1 MKSDFTFNHLVGES
15 INAYSGNHRNTHCT
29 SRKEYIMKKLAF
41 IKRSN
46 GKHWVGD
53 GFPVQNIFSYRDIHQ
68 EMSPFLLMDYAG
80 PARFEPTEQ
89 RRGVG
94 QHPHRGFETV
104 TIVYDGQVSH
114 HDSTNAGGTIGPG
127 EVQWMTAGAGII
139 HEEYHG
145 DDYART
151 GGPFEMIQLW
161 VNLPAEHK
169 MTRPGYQGI
178 TRSMIPEV
186 ELSEDGG
193 KVRVIAGEYAG
204 QKGPAHTYSPMN
216 VWDVRL
222 NAGSRVAFNLPE
234 GHTTAVFVL
243 QGAVG
248 TGDVHTIRPSEL
260 AVMQRE
266 GSELVLEA
274 QQDSVVLL
282 LNGAPLNEPVVGHG
296 PFVMN
301 TMEEI
306 HQAID
311 DYNEGRFALAGE

>member
-1 MKSDFTFNHLVGES
+1 
-15 INAYSGNHRNTHCT
+15 
-29 SRKEYIMKKLAF
+29 MKKLAF

-46 GKHWVGD
+46 GNHWVGD
-53 GFPVQNIFSYRDIHQ
+53 GFPVQNIFSYRDIHA

-114 HDSTNAGGTIGPG
+114 HDSTDAGGTISPG
-127 EVQWMTAGAGII
+127 DVQWMTAGSGIV

-145 DDYART
+145 EDFARS
-151 GGPFEMIQLW
+151 GGTFEVVQLW
-161 VNLPAEHK
+161 VNLPAKDK
-169 MTRPGYQGI
+169 MTQPGYQGL
-178 TRSMIPEV
+178 TSAQIPEIA
-186 ELSEDGG
+186 LPDNAG
-193 KVRVIAGEYAG
+193 KVRVIAGEYAN
-204 QKGPAHTYSPMN
+204 QQGPAHTFSPMN

-222 NAGSRVAFNLPE
+222 NAGSTTTFTLPE
-234 GHTTAVFVL
+234 GHTTAIFVL
-243 QGAVG
+243 HGAVG
-248 TGDVHTIRPSEL
+248 VGDVHTIRPAEL

-266 GSELVLEA
+266 GRELVLEA
-274 QQDSVVLL
+274 QQDTVLLL

-301 TMEEI
+301 SWEEI
-306 HQAID
+306 NQAVE
-311 DYNEGRFALAGE
+311 DYNQGRFVAATA

>member
-1 MKSDFTFNHLVGES
+1 
-15 INAYSGNHRNTHCT
+15 
-29 SRKEYIMKKLAF
+29 MKKLAF

-46 GKHWVGD
+46 GNHWVGD
-53 GFPVQNIFSYRDIHQ
+53 GFPVQSIFSYRDIHE

-80 PARFEPTEQ
+80 PTRFEATKE

-114 HDSTNAGGTIGPG
+114 HDSTGAGGTIGAG
-127 EVQWMTAGAGII
+127 EVQWMTAGSGII

-145 DDYART
+145 EDYARD

-161 VNLPAEHK
+161 VNLPAVHK
-169 MTRPGYQGI
+169 MTDPGYQGI
-178 TRSMIPEV
+178 SSAQIPEIA
-186 ELSEDGG
+186 LADNAG

-204 QKGPAHTYSPMN
+204 HAGPAHTFSPMN

-222 NAGSRVAFNLPE
+222 NAGSTTTFTLPE

-243 QGAVG
+243 HGAVG
-248 TGDVHTIRPSEL
+248 LGGTYTVRPSEL
-260 AVMQRE
+260 AVLQRT
-266 GSELVLEA
+266 GTELVLEA
-274 QQDSVVLL
+274 QQDSVLLL
-282 LNGAPLNEPVVGHG
+282 LNGQPLNEPVVGHG

-301 TMEEI
+301 SVEEI
-306 HQAID
+306 NQAFD
-311 DYNEGRFALAGE
+311 DYNHGRFVKAA

>member
-1 MKSDFTFNHLVGES
+1 
-15 INAYSGNHRNTHCT
+15 
-29 SRKEYIMKKLAF
+29 MKKLAF

-46 GKHWVGD
+46 GNHWVGD
-53 GFPVQNIFSYRDIHQ
+53 GFPVQSIFSYRDIHE

-80 PARFEPTEQ
+80 PTRFEATKE

-114 HDSTNAGGTIGPG
+114 HDSTGAGGTIGAG
-127 EVQWMTAGAGII
+127 EVQWMTAGSGII

-145 DDYART
+145 EDYARN

-161 VNLPAEHK
+161 VNLPAVHK
-169 MTRPGYQGI
+169 MTNPGYQGI
-178 TRSMIPEV
+178 NSAQIPEV
-186 ELSEDGG
+186 ALAENAG

-204 QKGPAHTYSPMN
+204 HAGPAHTFSPMN

-222 NAGSRVAFNLPE
+222 NAGSTTTFTLPE

-243 QGAVG
+243 HGAVG
-248 TGDVHTIRPSEL
+248 LGGTYTVRPSEL
-260 AVMQRE
+260 AVLQRT
-266 GSELVLEA
+266 GTELVLEA
-274 QQDSVVLL
+274 RQDSVLLL
-282 LNGAPLNEPVVGHG
+282 LNGQPLDEPVVGHG

-301 TMEEI
+301 SVEEI
-306 HQAID
+306 NQAFD
-311 DYNEGRFALAGE
+311 DYNQGRFVKAA

>member
-1 MKSDFTFNHLVGES
+1 
-15 INAYSGNHRNTHCT
+15 
-29 SRKEYIMKKLAF
+29 MKKLAF

-46 GKHWVGD
+46 GRHWVGD
-53 GFPVQNIFSYRDIHQ
+53 GFPVQNIFSYRDIHE

-80 PARFEPTEQ
+80 PAQFEPTEK

-114 HDSTNAGGTIGPG
+114 HDSTDAGGTIGPG
-127 EVQWMTAGAGII
+127 DVQWMTAGSGIV

-145 DDYART
+145 DDFARA
-151 GGPFEMIQLW
+151 GGVFEMVQLW
-161 VNLPAEHK
+161 VNLPARHK

-178 TRSMIPEV
+178 THEQIPEAA
-186 ELSEDGG
+186 LPDGAG
-193 KVRVIAGEYAG
+193 VVRIIAGEYQG
-204 QKGPAHTYSPMN
+204 VRGPARTFSPMN

-222 NAGSRVAFNLPE
+222 GAGSTARFTLPA

-243 QGAVG
+243 HGAVSL
-248 TGDVHTIRPSEL
+248 GDTHTVRAAEL

-266 GSELVLEA
+266 GDEMVLAA
-274 QQDSVVLL
+274 QQDTVLLL
-282 LNGAPLNEPVVGHG
+282 LNGEPLHEPVVGHG

-301 TMEEI
+301 SWEEI
-306 HQAID
+306 DQAID
-311 DYNEGRFALAGE
+311 DYNNGRFVSAIV

>member
-1 MKSDFTFNHLVGES
+1 
-15 INAYSGNHRNTHCT
+15 
-29 SRKEYIMKKLAF
+29 MKKLAF

-46 GKHWVGD
+46 GRHWVGD
-53 GFPVQNIFSYRDIHQ
+53 GFPVQNIFSYRDIHE

-80 PARFEPTEQ
+80 PAHFDPTDK

-104 TIVYDGQVSH
+104 TIVYAGQVSH
-114 HDSTNAGGTIGPG
+114 HDSTDAGGTIGPG
-127 EVQWMTAGAGII
+127 DVQWMTAGSGIV

-151 GGPFEMIQLW
+151 GGAFEMIQLW
-161 VNLPAEHK
+161 VNLPAKDK
-169 MTRPGYQGI
+169 MTKPGYQGI
-178 TRSMIPEV
+178 TSAQIPEMD
-186 ELSEDGG
+186 LPAQAG
-193 KVRVIAGEYAG
+193 KVRVIAGEFDG
-204 QKGPAHTYSPMN
+204 RTGPASTFSPMN

-222 NAGSRVAFNLPE
+222 NAGATTKFILPE
-234 GHTTAVFVL
+234 GYTTAIFVL
-243 QGAVG
+243 NGAVG
-248 TGDVHTIRPSEL
+248 IGDVHTIRPAEL

-274 QQDSVVLL
+274 RQDTVLLL

-301 TMEEI
+301 SWEEI
-306 HQAID
+306 DQAIA
-311 DYNEGRFALAGE
+311 DYNNGRFVTT